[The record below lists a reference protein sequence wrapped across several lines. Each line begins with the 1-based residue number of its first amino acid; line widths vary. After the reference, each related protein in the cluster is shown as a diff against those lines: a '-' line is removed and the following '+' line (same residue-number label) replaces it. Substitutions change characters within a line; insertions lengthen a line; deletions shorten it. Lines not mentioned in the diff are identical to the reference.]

1 MKNGTPFM
9 KKEEIIKLIKY
20 VAGSVAAVLLSV
32 AVGLQFAYAAGIITL
47 LTIQDTKRETVRI
60 AIKRVVIFFIMT
72 VLSAAIFPLAGYHVW
87 AFGIVLIPYLACCI
101 VLDMKEAIA
110 PIAVLCTHYIS
121 AASCSTSMI
130 LNEFLIL
137 VIGAGVGILLNLF
150 MPDSRRRLVE
160 YRCMV
165 DDKMVHILKRMS
177 LYMERENKSDYT
189 GECFVELDRLLDD
202 LKKEALYYMNN
213 HFLGENDYYY
223 EYMQMR
229 ARQCGILKRVY
240 SDIVRL
246 TTTPQQTKALS
257 EFVGRIADEFAED
270 NDVKGL
276 LEELGTL
283 RESYTVS
290 ELPKSREEFE
300 NRAMLYHIMEDMR
313 VFLEI
318 KREFAEACFQVK

>member
-1 MKNGTPFM
+1 M

-20 VAGSVAAVLLSV
+20 VTGSVAAVLI
-32 AVGLQFAYAAGIITL
+32 AAAAGLEFSYAAGIITL
-47 LTIQDTKRETVRI
+47 LTIQDTKKETVRI
-60 AIKRVVIFFIMT
+60 ALKRVVIFVIMT
-72 VLSAAIFPLAGYHVW
+72 ILSAAIFPLAGYHVW
-87 AFGIVLIPYLACCI
+87 AFGIVLIPYLMCCML
-101 VLDMKEAIA
+101 LDMKEAVA
-110 PIAVLCTHYIS
+110 PVAVLCTHYIS
-121 AASCSTSMI
+121 AGSCSAGMI

-150 MPDSRRRLVE
+150 MPDSKRKLEE
-160 YRCMV
+160 YRRTV
-165 DDKMVHILKRMS
+165 DDKMVHILHRMA

-189 GECFVELDRLLDD
+189 GDCFEELDGMLAN

-229 ARQCGILKRVY
+229 ARQCSILRRVY

-246 TTTPQQTKALS
+246 TTTPQQVRSLAD
-257 EFVGRIADEFAED
+257 FVEKVAGEFAEE

-276 LEELGTL
+276 LKELEELK
-283 RESYTVS
+283 ESYTVS

-318 KREFAEACFQVK
+318 KREFAGTCLTGK

>member
-32 AVGLQFAYAAGIITL
+32 AAGLQFAYAAGIITL

-101 VLDMKEAIA
+101 VLDTKEAIA